1 MMHFRH
7 RSVCSCLYFLS
18 KDFILIPHLEQKFAP
33 TPNRNRLMR
42 QSLQWNI
49 WHKVNQFC
57 LKSQT
62 SSTCPRTFCTNRL
75 SKNHYGFANGIVA
88 VVCHNLTELPQMLWS
103 VYCFDTHQSPLE
115 PAMCRI
121 LDTAQSWLPPFST
134 LPEKNTACLS
144 ACCKSTEVFCWV
156 VRSLPIEFAMLP
168 CMTSLRFEFN

>member
-1 MMHFRH
+1 MVILTLLYRLQITITTFCGFLYRDQKRKQFCSGVLILLSWFSLLICQIMPKQDVFEILLSKVYSTQFFVPPMMHFRH

-88 VVCHNLTELPQMLWS
+88 VVCHNLTELPQML
-103 VYCFDTHQSPLE
+103 
-115 PAMCRI
+115 
-121 LDTAQSWLPPFST
+121 
-134 LPEKNTACLS
+134 
-144 ACCKSTEVFCWV
+144 
-156 VRSLPIEFAMLP
+156 
-168 CMTSLRFEFN
+168 